1 MGHDTKRQIV
11 GDFAQDACLKFG
23 HQEGAATS
31 PWHHFAFKPCKEA
44 RSALPNNYSTIKELR
59 EHGSV
64 VLFNCGCTLNKVV
77 KQRDFV
83 GPIVIG
89 GIVVIAFVLF
99 MGWYS
104 QGLTPEQIE
113 SLKAKRDAIALP
125 VAEPHKKKKWAQ

>member
-1 MGHDTKRQIV
+1 ML
-11 GDFAQDACLKFG
+11 F
-23 HQEGAATS
+23 
-31 PWHHFAFKPCKEA
+31 
-44 RSALPNNYSTIKELR
+44 
-59 EHGSV
+59 HG
-64 VLFNCGCTLNKVV
+64 NCTLNKAV

-83 GPIVIG
+83 GLIVIG
-89 GIVVIAFVLF
+89 GIVGIAFVLF